1 MKRKKTNVKKERKKV
16 IKRWI
21 HKEDTEKEKGIDQKV
36 RKQKQT
42 DNNME

>member
-1 MKRKKTNVKKERKKV
+1 MKRKKTNVKKRKKV

-21 HKEDTEKEKGIDQKV
+21 RKEDTEKEKGIDQKG

-42 DNNME
+42 NNNME